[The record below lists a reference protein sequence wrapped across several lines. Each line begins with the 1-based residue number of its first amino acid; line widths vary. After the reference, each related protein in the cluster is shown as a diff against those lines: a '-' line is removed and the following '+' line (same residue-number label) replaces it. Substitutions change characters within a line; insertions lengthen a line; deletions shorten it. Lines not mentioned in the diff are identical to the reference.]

1 MIRKVICL
9 PVLFLSAF
17 LFGQTVTISVA
28 EIEHFDP
35 YFEESGTLI
44 YDFLLRTTAAQP
56 GLKLVERRAF
66 DQVVEEQERQ
76 KNEGFMDGVTADQGK
91 MLGALLL
98 LSPLY
103 DRDAGLLRLE
113 LRNLESG
120 EISCVHT
127 YALETYMANYE
138 LNDEL
143 WPLLETDV
151 TGCLEPL
158 QKSIPAQVAEV
169 LEEKGGKARRLLCF
183 TEDMGSLK
191 KGDEITIFQI
201 IRKKVGNK
209 TVDYEASVGLVRI
222 DEIENDNFFNVSVKD
237 GGKEIVSLLAQNI
250 TLYAKS

>member
-1 MIRKVICL
+1 MIRKVFCL
-9 PVLFLSAF
+9 PLLFLSAF
-17 LFGQTVTISVA
+17 LTGQTVTISVA

-35 YFEESGTLI
+35 YFEENGTLI

-76 KNEGFMDGVTADQGK
+76 KNEGFMDGIIADQGK

-98 LSPLY
+98 LSPVY

-120 EISCVHT
+120 EIGCVYT
-127 YALETYMANYE
+127 YE
-138 LNDEL
+138 LDQFMPDYELDNEL
-143 WPLLETDV
+143 WQLLETDV
-151 TGCLEPL
+151 NDCLTPL
-158 QKSIPAQVAEV
+158 QKSIPAQVAEI

-183 TEDMGSLK
+183 TEDMGSLQ
-191 KGDEITIFQI
+191 KGDEVTIFRVTQ
-201 IRKKVGNK
+201 KKVGNK
-209 TVDYEASVGLVRI
+209 SVDYEETVGLVRV

>member
-1 MIRKVICL
+1 MTKKILCL
-9 PVLFLSAF
+9 PLLLLSTF
-17 LFGQTVTISVA
+17 LFSQTITISVA

-35 YFEESGTLI
+35 YFEDSGKLI

-66 DQVVEEQERQ
+66 DQIVEEQERQ
-76 KNEGFMDGVTADQGK
+76 KNEGFMDGVIADQGK

-98 LSPLY
+98 LSPVY

-120 EISCVHT
+120 EINCVHT
-127 YALETYMANYE
+127 YDLETYMPDYE
-138 LNDEL
+138 LNEEL
-143 WPLLETDV
+143 WPMLDADV
-151 TGCLEPL
+151 NNCLAPL
-158 QKSIPAQVAEV
+158 QKSIPAQVAEI

-183 TEDMGSLK
+183 TEDMAGMK
-191 KGDEITIFQI
+191 KGDEVTIFQVI
-201 IRKKVGNK
+201 KKKVGNK
-209 TVDYEASVGLVRI
+209 TVDYEETVGLVKI

>member
-1 MIRKVICL
+1 MTKKIICL

-17 LFGQTVTISVA
+17 LYSQTATISVA

-35 YFEESGTLI
+35 YFEDNGTLI
-44 YDFLLRTTAAQP
+44 YDLLLRTTAAQP

-98 LSPLY
+98 LSTVY
-103 DRDAGLLRLE
+103 DRDAGLLRLG

-120 EISCVHT
+120 EINCVHT
-127 YALETYMANYE
+127 YELETYMPDYE
-138 LNDEL
+138 LSDNL
-143 WPLLETDV
+143 LSLLETDV
-151 TGCLEPL
+151 NNCLEPL
-158 QKSIPAQVAEV
+158 QQSIPAQVAEI

-183 TEDMGSLK
+183 TEDMGPLK
-191 KGDEITIFQI
+191 KGDEVTIF
-201 IRKKVGNK
+201 RVTKKKVGNK
-209 TVDYEASVGLVRI
+209 SVDYEETVGLVRI

-250 TLYAKS
+250 TLYAKP